1 MVILFSAVYQIV
13 GKLRNIFNNPYTL
26 EMKFSYISRQI
37 IIIITVLL
45 RFLIP
50 CNFFTQLLQSVTTD

>member
-13 GKLRNIFNNPYTL
+13 RKLRNIFNNPYTL
-26 EMKFSYISRQI
+26 EMNFSYISRQ

-50 CNFFTQLLQSVTTD
+50 CNFFTQLLQPVTTD

>member
-1 MVILFSAVYQIV
+1 MVILFSAVHQIV

-37 IIIITVLL
+37 IIITVLL

-50 CNFFTQLLQSVTTD
+50 CNFFTQLLQFVTTD

>member
-1 MVILFSAVYQIV
+1 MVILFSAVCQIV
-13 GKLRNIFNNPYTL
+13 GKLRNIFNNPYTF
-26 EMKFSYISRQI
+26 EMKFSYVSRQ

-50 CNFFTQLLQSVTTD
+50 CNFFTQLLQPVTID